1 MTARFFVVYVA
12 FLAFMILLGVY
23 GGIIVGD
30 YIIASTNPTLE
41 R

>member
-1 MTARFFVVYVA
+1 MTARFFTVYVA
-12 FLAFMILLGVY
+12 FLTCMILLGVF